1 MTDQD
6 IYAFRPVPE
15 AVTAPPARRRLWPWF
30 ALAFALLALLVGVA
44 CVAALWS
51 LADSAQH
58 GLHIRINGDDWD
70 PMIVGGD
77 HWASALLGV
86 GAATV
91 AVLVIVPVALLLALL
106 ATALGVGLAL
116 LAVLAVLGSVALV
129 AALALSPLWLLGL
142 LLWLL
147 LRRRAPDPA
156 RMTA

>member
-1 MTDQD
+1 MTDED

-15 AVTAPPARRRLWPWF
+15 PAPAAPAPQRRLWPWF
-30 ALAFALLALLVGVA
+30 AAAFLVLALLVGVA

-58 GLHIRINGDDWD
+58 GLHISVNGDDWE

-77 HWASALLGV
+77 HWALALLGV
-86 GAATV
+86 GIAAVVV
-91 AVLVIVPVALLLALL
+91 AVVVPVALLLALL
-106 ATALGVGLAL
+106 ATVLGVGLAL
-116 LAVLAVLGSVALV
+116 LAVVGSVSLV
-129 AALALSPLWLLGL
+129 AALALSPLWLLAL

-147 LRRRAPDPA
+147 LRRRPGAAA